1 MPLLADIPFILVH
14 DIRGRMR
21 LRPRQ
26 GTSAWLSHEAVV
38 SFFALPSEGLWVTIS
53 PRTGSILLQCATD
66 EVYASVRT
74 RLKLPAMAPA
84 TTVTAPLVKK
94 NSVPAEN
101 AVANPVPS
109 KILSFLFPRLL
120 NTVVSIFRA
129 LPHIGRGFVQLGKGK
144 LGLDVLDAAAL
155 GVCLLR
161 RDFRTLSSITF
172 FFSLANFL
180 EYWTRKKSH
189 ADLAESLALNISH
202 VWIREDS
209 MEREVPLAD
218 VRPGDTVVVR
228 AGSVIPVDGT
238 IMQGEALINQSSL
251 TGEPLP
257 IHRTAGMTVYAGTV
271 VEEGEIDI
279 TATKI
284 GSQARIHAIL
294 RYIEESETVKATIQS
309 KYEWIADSI
318 VPYNFLLAFLVYALT
333 KNVLRASSVL
343 LVDYSCAIRL
353 TTPLTILSTMREAA
367 QHGALIK
374 GGKFI
379 EALAEADTLVFDKT
393 GTLTEARPEVVAV
406 VPFGEYDE
414 DTVLRL
420 AACLE
425 EHFLHPVGQAV
436 VHAAERKNLKH
447 KEEHAKV
454 EFVVAHGITSQLR
467 GKRVLIG
474 SEHFI
479 VEDQHIPVTPEQ
491 RDAITDQA
499 GQGRSI
505 LYLAVGNALAGIIA
519 IEDRL
524 RPGMPSLIND
534 LRTDGFSRIIMLTGD
549 GPLTAQ
555 AIAHQAGIA
564 EFKATL
570 LPEEKAEYIAQLQAQ
585 GRRVLM
591 VGDGVN
597 DAPALSTADVG
608 AALKHGADMTKEVA
622 DMVLTNG
629 NPADIL
635 MARKLA
641 KLAIARIQ
649 GNFHKSVA
657 WNSLFLAGGLLGVLR
672 PGVSAL
678 LHNASTAV
686 LAVQSMLPLLP
697 EPQEN
702 ACIEPTEVN
711 K

>member
-1 MPLLADIPFILVH
+1 MPLLADIPFTLVH

-21 LRPRQ
+21 LRPRR
-26 GTSAWLSHEAVV
+26 GMSPRLSPEAVLC
-38 SFFALPSEGLWVTIS
+38 FFALSGDGLLVTIS
-53 PRTGSILLQCATD
+53 QRTGSILLECATD
-66 EVYASVRT
+66 GVYTSVRT
-74 RLKLPAMAPA
+74 RLNLPAINPVA
-84 TTVTAPLVKK
+84 TAADALVKRAPV
-94 NSVPAEN
+94 SVEK
-101 AVANPVPS
+101 AVPNPVPY
-109 KILSFLFPRLL
+109 KILSFFFPRLL
-120 NTVVSIFRA
+120 NAAVSIFRA
-129 LPHIGRGFVQLGKGK
+129 MPYVLRGLVQLGKGK

-180 EYWTRKKSH
+180 EHWTRKKSH
-189 ADLAESLALNISH
+189 ADLAQSLALNISH
-202 VWIREDS
+202 VWIREGS
-209 MEREVPLAD
+209 LEREVPLAE
-218 VRPGDTVVVR
+218 VRVGDTVVVR
-228 AGSVIPVDGT
+228 AGFVVPVDGT
-238 IMQGEALINQSSL
+238 IAQGEALINQASL

-257 IHRTAGMTVYAGTV
+257 VHRAAGMTVYAGTV
-271 VEEGEIDI
+271 VEEGEIGI
-279 TATKI
+279 TASKV
-284 GSQARIHAIL
+284 GSQARIHSIL
-294 RYIEESETVKATIQS
+294 RYIEESETVKASIQS
-309 KYEWIADSI
+309 KYEKIADAI

-333 KNVLRASSVL
+333 RNMLRASSVL

-353 TTPLTILSTMREAA
+353 TTPLTILSAMREAA

-393 GTLTEARPEVVAV
+393 GTLTEACPEVVTV

-425 EHFLHPVGQAV
+425 EHFPHPVGQAV
-436 VHAAERKNLKH
+436 VHAAERRNLKH
-447 KEEHAKV
+447 REEHAKV
-454 EFVVAHGITSQLR
+454 EFVVAHGITSRLR
-467 GKRVLIG
+467 GEKVLIG

-479 VEDQHIPVTPEQ
+479 VEDQRIPVTPEQ
-491 RDAITDQA
+491 RDAITAQA
-499 GQGRSI
+499 RQGRSV
-505 LYLAVGNALAGIIA
+505 LYLAVGDVLAGIIA

-524 RPGMPSLIND
+524 RPGMPELINT
-534 LRTDGFSRIIMLTGD
+534 LRADGFSRIIMLTGD
-549 GPLTAQ
+549 GPLTAR
-555 AIAHQAGIA
+555 AIADQAGIA
-564 EFKATL
+564 EFKAAL
-570 LPEEKAEYIAQLQAQ
+570 LPEEKADYIIQLQSQ
-585 GRRVLM
+585 GCRVLM

-597 DAPALSTADVG
+597 DAPALSAADVG

-629 NPADIL
+629 DPADIL
-635 MARKLA
+635 MARRLA
-641 KLAIARIQ
+641 RLAIARIQ

-657 WNSLFLAGGLLGVLR
+657 WNSLFLVGGLLGVLR
-672 PGVSAL
+672 PSLSAL

-697 EPQEN
+697 ESLEKLSP
-702 ACIEPTEVN
+702 EPTEVN